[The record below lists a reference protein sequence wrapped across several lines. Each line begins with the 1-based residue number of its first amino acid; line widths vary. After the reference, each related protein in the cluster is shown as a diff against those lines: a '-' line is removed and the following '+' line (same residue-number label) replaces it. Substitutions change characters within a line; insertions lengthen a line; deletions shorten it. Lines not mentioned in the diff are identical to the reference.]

1 MSGGL
6 VLERVYAAPVEWVAK
21 VVAFAV
27 GLFVVQAVLRSAVR
41 TVVVPRGERVLL
53 SRVVFLS
60 MRGLYGIVTRRISE
74 PERREAVLARFAPMS
89 LLALAASWVTLVL
102 IGFVPMYW
110 AMSDITWEDSLLLSG
125 SSITTLGFTAP
136 NLIDAIMAFIE
147 AFIGLGLLAML
158 IAYLPTLY
166 GHFSR
171 REAEVV
177 KLETFAGSPPS
188 ASGMILRLHRV
199 SRLDRLDEI
208 WKDWEQWFVEVEE
221 SHTSQPSLIFF
232 RSQHVTNSWITAA
245 GTVLDTAA
253 LSLAALD
260 LGPQPQA
267 ALTIRSGYLTLR
279 AIALF
284 YNLPFDDAPAPN
296 DPISISRTE
305 FDAMLDGLEA
315 EGVALKPDREQA
327 WRDFAGWRVNYDTPL
342 LGLCAIC
349 EAPAAPWSS
358 DRAAR
363 FGRPTVWRPRSWR
376 IAPLDAPRS
385 W

>member
-1 MSGGL
+1 
-6 VLERVYAAPVEWVAK
+6 
-21 VVAFAV
+21 
-27 GLFVVQAVLRSAVR
+27 
-41 TVVVPRGERVLL
+41 
-53 SRVVFLS
+53 

-74 PERREAVLARFAPMS
+74 PEHREAVLARFAPMS

-102 IGFVPMYW
+102 LGFVPMYW

-136 NLIDAIMAFIE
+136 NLADAVMAFIE

-166 GHFSR
+166 GHFSSSK
-171 REAEVV
+171 AEVV

-188 ASGMILRLHRV
+188 ASQMILRLHRV
-199 SRLDRLDEI
+199 SRLDRFDEI

-253 LSLAALD
+253 LSLAVLD

-267 ALTIRSGYLTLR
+267 A
-279 AIALF
+279 AH
-284 YNLPFDDAPAPN
+284 
-296 DPISISRTE
+296 
-305 FDAMLDGLEA
+305 
-315 EGVALKPDREQA
+315 
-327 WRDFAGWRVNYDTPL
+327 
-342 LGLCAIC
+342 
-349 EAPAAPWSS
+349 
-358 DRAAR
+358 
-363 FGRPTVWRPRSWR
+363 
-376 IAPLDAPRS
+376 
-385 W
+385 